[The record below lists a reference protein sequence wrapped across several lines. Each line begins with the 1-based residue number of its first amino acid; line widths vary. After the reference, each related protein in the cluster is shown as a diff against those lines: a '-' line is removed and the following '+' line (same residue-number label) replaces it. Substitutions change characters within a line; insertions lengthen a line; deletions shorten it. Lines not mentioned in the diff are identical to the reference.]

1 MLTLDELI
9 SQLKDR
15 NLSAVARLCGVRY
28 TSLWRLV
35 NGKTHMMD
43 VRALQRI
50 SDHLQGK
57 AQPESESIKHG

>member
-1 MLTLDELI
+1 
-9 SQLKDR
+9 
-15 NLSAVARLCGVRY
+15 VRY

-57 AQPESESIKHG
+57 AQPESESVKRG